1 MATKDTKTAIMD
13 AALDLIRRRGA
24 NAMSYQ
30 DVSEMVGIRKASI
43 HHHFPAKDDLI
54 SAVVDRHADYA
65 YGLMD
70 EIFASKLDA
79 AAKLRKFAAHFEE
92 MLSEGK
98 GDKVCIFGVLGA
110 ELVSLGSPAAGRL
123 RRVYEEIEARLARVI
138 EEGRKK
144 GQFRFKGDSKRVAA
158 MFFALLEGAMLIA
171 RADGGPKRLHA
182 MADQALQLLQE

>member
-138 EEGRKK
+138 EEGRER
-144 GQFRFKGDSKRVAA
+144 GQLHFKGDSKRAAA

-182 MADQALQLLQE
+182 VAEQAVKLLQG